1 MTTSALV
8 PLALDVTTP
17 PPTPDDFDAGMTER
31 WLAWKARGR
40 IDAART
46 RQRALV
52 GVALAAAVAF
62 AAFGLSA
69 LFVP

>member
-1 MTTSALV
+1 MTTTVTALP
-8 PLALDVTTP
+8 PLHLMTP
-17 PPTPDDFDAGMTER
+17 PATPDDFDAGMTER

-40 IDAART
+40 VDAART
-46 RQRALV
+46 KRRALV